1 VAAAAASRKTGA
13 EHLDGPVLVCIRPSG
28 PTGQGAE
35 VEERIAAHN
44 LAAGREAQ
52 AATVAEAAAAG
63 PEATLLLRGSA
74 RFYNRL
80 LRALGERTSR
90 PRVVLWYLEP
100 LPLPATAPFGVG
112 LPSIREL
119 TKVALRDTRV
129 IDPRVGLRDLVRHVR
144 GGVIDAIVATS
155 LGKVETLA
163 EHGIPASFV
172 PMGSQPLVDCGGER
186 DLETVFVGDIRVP
199 RRRLAVWR
207 LRRAGLDLRVHGA
220 WSRRGLWGD
229 ERERVLCRTRVMLN
243 VSRYPGNHAGS
254 RLFLAM
260 RHGAVVVSEPMYR
273 PDPYVPGVHYV
284 EATIDEMLDA
294 VRGLLEDEARRNEIA
309 QAGRELCLRHTEA
322 GAVMQVLAALDG
334 QPSRFS
340 P

>member
-1 VAAAAASRKTGA
+1 VAAAAASPKTGA

-28 PTGQGAE
+28 PTGLGAE
-35 VEERIAAHN
+35 VEERLAAHI

-52 AATVAEAAAAG
+52 VATVAEAAAAG

-74 RFYNRL
+74 RFYDRL
-80 LRALGERTSR
+80 LRELGERTSR

-100 LPLPATAPFGVG
+100 LPLPARAPFRVG
-112 LPSIREL
+112 LPSVREL
-119 TKVALRDTRV
+119 TKVVLRDNRV
-129 IDPRVGLRDLVRHVR
+129 IEPRVGLRDLVRHAR
-144 GGVIDAIVATS
+144 RGVIDAIVATS

-172 PMGSQPLVDCGGER
+172 PIGSQPLVDCVGQR
-186 DLETVFVGDIRVP
+186 DLDTVFVGDIRVP

-207 LRRAGLDLRVHGA
+207 LRRAGLDVRMYGA
-220 WSRRGLWGD
+220 WSRRGLWGE

-243 VSRYPGNHAGS
+243 LSRYPGNHAGS

-284 EATIDEMLDA
+284 EATIDEMPDA
-294 VRGLLEDEARRNEIA
+294 VQALLGDEERRNEIA
-309 QAGRELCLRHTEA
+309 QAGRELCTRHTEA
-322 GAVMQVLAALDG
+322 RTVMQVLAALDSG
-334 QPSRFS
+334 P
-340 P
+340 